1 MRQKSDKN
9 FSIDSLLKPLRQWQ
23 YDEEQ
28 SVRQRKE
35 DYEEITEKIQ
45 IENLHL
51 SNNIKRNIEQRA
63 KVSLVNSILPF
74 INRIINEIK
83 CLEQREEVDEIREFR
98 YSYISELTD
107 KIIDYNNILT
117 HWIQLRQGQLS
128 LHI

>member
-83 CLEQREEVDEIREFR
+83 CLEQREEVMKYENSDI
-98 YSYISELTD
+98 
-107 KIIDYNNILT
+107 
-117 HWIQLRQGQLS
+117 
-128 LHI
+128 HI